1 MDIQPLLSRI
11 QETYPEHYHKILNG
25 YQSERPVT
33 LRVNPLKLSRED
45 FCDRLSRRGIE
56 YERVSYYED
65 AFILRGVR
73 ESALMQLPEYE
84 QGAFYL
90 QSLSSMLPPL
100 YLSPNAKEN
109 ILDMTAAPGGKT
121 TQLYAL
127 SEGKALITACERDK
141 MRFDRLSYNLN
152 RQGAT
157 RVNAIK
163 SDALQ
168 LNDFLRFDKILLDA
182 PCTGTGTV
190 QNGDNIRFSE
200 EYLQKCTRLQ
210 KKLMEKA
217 FRLLNKGGTLLY
229 STCSILPEEN
239 DEVVKRAISLGGKL
253 QSVMPF
259 DGITTLPS
267 MPGTVCVCPDALYEG
282 FFLAKIAK

>member
-56 YERVSYYED
+56 YERVSY
-65 AFILRGVR
+65 
-73 ESALMQLPEYE
+73 YE

-168 LNDFLRFDKILLDA
+168 LNDFLRFDKILLDT
-182 PCTGTGTV
+182 PCTGTSTV
-190 QNGDNIRFSE
+190 QNGDNIHFSK
-200 EYLQKCTRLQ
+200 EYL
-210 KKLMEKA
+210 
-217 FRLLNKGGTLLY
+217 
-229 STCSILPEEN
+229 
-239 DEVVKRAISLGGKL
+239 
-253 QSVMPF
+253 
-259 DGITTLPS
+259 
-267 MPGTVCVCPDALYEG
+267 
-282 FFLAKIAK
+282 